1 MLISET
7 VSEID
12 NITFKHLMINSVIAL
27 AAAVF
32 IYAVF
37 EQQQQFSWW
46 SLCILATCV
55 GIVAIDDIL
64 SWMRWQSMVERALE
78 KGSSGGYWALVGA
91 SEHGIK
97 AEIGNEIYPDR
108 ILWQC
113 ELMSIKPRYGSF
125 AMERQDALVYM
136 HPDGPVPI
144 ALEVDN
150 TLLLLKP
157 TVKGMSLSLMD
168 SCAYLSVCMT
178 NFLERMFRGD

>member
-1 MLISET
+1 MLISDT
-7 VSEID
+7 TREID

-37 EQQQQFSWW
+37 DQQQQFSWW

-55 GIVAIDDIL
+55 GIVSIDDIL
-64 SWMRWQSMVERALE
+64 SWMRWQSMIERALA
-78 KGSSGGYWALVGA
+78 KGSEDGYWAVIAA
-91 SEHGIK
+91 SDQVIR

-108 ILWQC
+108 ILWHC
-113 ELMSIKPRYGSF
+113 DLMSIRQLDDGMPT
-125 AMERQDALVYM
+125 ERRKALVFM

-157 TVKGMSLSLMD
+157 TVKGMSMSLVD
-168 SCAYLSVCMT
+168 SCAYISAVIHG
-178 NFLERMFRGD
+178 FFRGLFRRD